1 MAQEQEDQSRN
12 NCINGGRST
21 KRPKQKKVPQR
32 GLGVAQ
38 LEKILEE
45 QHMKDGVVISPSKNS
60 STSSSSPTTI
70 SSYLPLP
77 INNFNHSNVKDGAFI
92 LPSQN
97 STSSTSSSLSSTSS
111 TTISNYL
118 PLPITNYNLM
128 NQNSSPSPLPMPQLD
143 FRSPMSLQHLDGKAS
158 GTVPLNNSG
167 VFGNV
172 PKFWSSRELDY
183 EKESFGME
191 HGLPFVS
198 SLPFDSN
205 PIWPLPNWV
214 QRSQFHHQPSSQV
227 VNNSSGT
234 SSTHLPQLSIEP
246 PSNQNST
253 SNGPPI
259 RSAEKMMIGMK
270 RPYPFSLDFPQTPL
284 NYKLPSIGQSST
296 NGRTSCE
303 SENGYHLDAAISN
316 SRESQ
321 SCSAS
326 NSDPKSKKKD
336 KGIKEFDG
344 SFLTLAPP
352 TPPTLYAVSP
362 SKPLESNSQESPEK
376 NIEDQF
382 SIPAGYRLVK
392 QQNFI
397 PGQNGQTTS
406 RNQNGHEVEEII
418 DLNLKL

>member
-1 MAQEQEDQSRN
+1 MAQEQDDQSRN

-70 SSYLPLP
+70 SSFLPLP

-97 STSSTSSSLSSTSS
+97 STSSSSSPSS

-118 PLPITNYNLM
+118 PLPITNFNHM
-128 NQNSSPSPLPMPQLD
+128 NQNSSPSPLPLPPLD

-172 PKFWSSRELDY
+172 PKFWSSRELEY

-191 HGLPFVS
+191 HGLPFVP

-227 VNNSSGT
+227 VNSSSGT
-234 SSTHLPQLSIEP
+234 SSTHVPQLSVEP

-253 SNGPPI
+253 SNGMPVRPT
-259 RSAEKMMIGMK
+259 EKMMIGMK
-270 RPYPFSLDFPQTPL
+270 RPYPFSLGFSQTPL
-284 NYKLPSIGQSST
+284 NYKLPSIGQVST

-303 SENGYHLDAAISN
+303 SESGFHLDAAMS
-316 SRESQ
+316 
-321 SCSAS
+321 
-326 NSDPKSKKKD
+326 
-336 KGIKEFDG
+336 
-344 SFLTLAPP
+344 
-352 TPPTLYAVSP
+352 
-362 SKPLESNSQESPEK
+362 
-376 NIEDQF
+376 
-382 SIPAGYRLVK
+382 
-392 QQNFI
+392 
-397 PGQNGQTTS
+397 TS
-406 RNQNGHEVEEII
+406 R
-418 DLNLKL
+418 LFRL

>member
-1 MAQEQEDQSRN
+1 MEDDTNMAQEQEDQSRN
-12 NCINGGRST
+12 SGINGGRST
-21 KRPKQKKVPQR
+21 RKPKQKKVPQR

-77 INNFNHSNVKDGAFI
+77 INNFNHSNVKDGSFI

-97 STSSTSSSLSSTSS
+97 SSSSSSSSPSS

-118 PLPITNYNLM
+118 PLPITNYNHV
-128 NQNSSPSPLPMPQLD
+128 NQNSSPSPLPLPQLD
-143 FRSPMSLQHLDGKAS
+143 FRSPMSLQHLDGKGS
-158 GTVPLNNSG
+158 GTVPL
-167 VFGNV
+167 NV
-172 PKFWSSRELDY
+172 PKFWSSRELDF

-191 HGLPFVS
+191 HGLPFVP

-205 PIWPLPNWV
+205 TIWPLPNWV
-214 QRSQFHHQPSSQV
+214 QRSQFHHQSSSQV

-234 SSTHLPQLSIEP
+234 SSSHVPQLSIEP

-253 SNGPPI
+253 SNGMPI
-259 RSAEKMMIGMK
+259 RPAEKMMVGMK
-270 RPYPFSLDFPQTPL
+270 RPYPFSLDFSQTPL
-284 NYKLPSIGQSST
+284 NYKLPSIGQVST

-303 SENGYHLDAAISN
+303 SESGFHLDAAISN

-326 NSDPKSKKKD
+326 NSDPKSMKKD

-344 SFLTLAPP
+344 SFLSLAPP
-352 TPPTLYAVSP
+352 TPPASYAVSP
-362 SKPLESNSQESPEK
+362 SKPQESPEK

-382 SIPAGYRLVK
+382 SIPAGYKLVK
-392 QQNFI
+392 QQKQPTYSFI
-397 PGQNGQTTS
+397 PAQNGQTTS

-418 DLNLKL
+418 DLNFKL